1 MQSVLWEVLRGSVM
15 LGNDEKGVPSV
26 PRTPTSPMWLVGN
39 SSFSTRA
46 QVHPRHEEG
55 RSDERGTEEVR
66 GGGGSRGREERV
78 KDRDTD
84 R

>member
-55 RSDERGTEEVR
+55 RSDERGTEE
-66 GGGGSRGREERV
+66 
-78 KDRDTD
+78 KQAPC
-84 R
+84 